1 MSDETELTPEQVASW
16 QKRQNEAE
24 QQRIMAAAQEIADYA
39 KSLGVV
45 IVGTAQLAEIAPGV
59 MGVVA
64 GWGVQAI
71 KQ

>member
-1 MSDETELTPEQVASW
+1 MNETELTPEQVAAW
-16 QKRQNEAE
+16 QKRQNETE
-24 QQRIMAAAQEIADYA
+24 RERIMQTAQQIADYA

-45 IVGTAQLAEIAPGV
+45 IVGTAQLAEIGPGIQ
-59 MGVVA
+59 GIVA

>member
-1 MSDETELTPEQVASW
+1 MSDETELTPEQVLAW

-24 QQRIMAAAQEIADYA
+24 QQRIMQSAQQIADYA

-59 MGVVA
+59 SGIVA

-71 KQ
+71 K

>member
-1 MSDETELTPEQVASW
+1 MSGENELTPEQVSAW

-24 QQRIMAAAQEIADYA
+24 QQRIMAAAQQIADYA

-59 MGVVA
+59 SGIVA

-71 KQ
+71 K